1 MSLWTLKVIK
11 FWLNLTLIFDLRDIL
26 YFFCT
31 KKIADSMKLT
41 APILA
46 QFYTV
51 VYQQLVL

>member
-1 MSLWTLKVIK
+1 
-11 FWLNLTLIFDLRDIL
+11 LIFDLRDIL